1 VVPLVILVLVAAI
14 QVVGLAR
21 VRMELQA
28 AARDG
33 ARVAATTPDPA
44 RAVEAVVAA
53 LSPDARDRV
62 RVSVERPAR
71 AGAPARVTVSIR
83 HSLGV
88 PFASE
93 LAVPVTARAT
103 MRTEK

>member
-1 VVPLVILVLVAAI
+1 MVPLVILVLVGAI

-21 VRMELQA
+21 MRMELQA

-44 RAVEAVVAA
+44 KAVDAVVLA
-53 LSPDARDRV
+53 LAPEARERV
-62 RVSVERPAR
+62 RVSVQRPGR
-71 AGAPARVTVSIR
+71 VGVPAVVTVSIR
-83 HSLGV
+83 HPLGV
-88 PFASE
+88 PFADLS
-93 LAVPVTARAT
+93 VPVTARAT